1 MSKIGKL
8 KQRLA
13 MIWDLAGEKAP
24 VARNIDID
32 DAEVQ
37 AHPKKYGLKPFRR
50 TKPFKWNPPR
60 DPEHEAWV
68 KEQYD
73 NFDKVVGDIKD
84 YNKDVET
91 EKNLQELLDTETESY
106 ESSVTRK
113 PKKHRPKKPTQQ
125 DRIDVM
131 EARLKQRIAQVRLAI
146 DYSMESW
153 KSYGPDM
160 DAVKAFMN
168 KRKYFGRKG
177 VVDRKTGTKKGDY
190 KFRTDGRTLFVWDS
204 PVVKHSK
211 DGGFDVSG
219 AKYNTPLTM
228 STINAVG
235 IHAREGRYDPEGRN
249 RISLGSEFLESND
262 PTWVHISPDE
272 VQSKPVIYEDR
283 VGGGKKRGTSGVSG
297 VRRPN
302 QAEFSSATIARERVE
317 SGIKKGNPPS
327 KTNIQP
333 TDQEDINKI
342 TGLNT
347 KIPRE
352 TLGVKA
358 HHYLDYADKGKDLP
372 KEHGGIMLP
381 DDYHD
386 FITRFQKGSPKGNQ
400 RRLRQ
405 VSSKLR
411 LKIARIRMAAA
422 PGISMNPQHGRT
434 IADAFDTMQHTP
446 NSPKVK
452 ASYGAFI
459 NETNDQA
466 RALQKSGVKFE
477 AGKQGGYESHNDMH
491 SDIEKNKHL
500 FYRISD
506 KDYKGFED
514 NPMFKLTNIKNS
526 AGLRMRANDVFRAV
540 HDINGHNLAGR
551 STFTPSGEHKAFLQH
566 RKMYTP
572 LASKA
577 LFTETAAQAN
587 WTNFS
592 KKHGARNQMLQK
604 TKKTGYATD
613 SAGITF
619 PQQKAGLLPDNIIG
633 GNWHQRLGKQ
643 RNISRINIAQKSV
656 MNLRETRV
664 SDIRRTWK
672 KQEANIKKYPDGFT
686 ILDDDVLD
694 LNQPAHLQKIL
705 DKYPGKGNVYIVS
718 SLGGGNKP
726 VTSIDSPEV
735 DKGFD
740 EWKQRNFT
748 PQAGG
753 YEGGVEMNALFR
765 AEDNEQAKVFTK
777 DFDQKAY
784 TEVRPNGTFGFFD
797 RNGNPV

>member
-8 KQRLA
+8 RQRVADIANPKEWEFKPSYPKTGNDADDILEMFKKEPEKWKLQETIA
-13 MIWDLAGEKAP
+13 DELQAVKDKKVAPSNVYSDPPSNERWDEP
-24 VARNIDID
+24 ISDQDEDYETI
-32 DAEVQ
+32 
-37 AHPKKYGLKPFRR
+37 P
-50 TKPFKWNPPR
+50 
-60 DPEHEAWV
+60 
-68 KEQYD
+68 EQYD
-73 NFDKVVGDIKD
+73 RLTKTLTKDEIDVGGRTKKFIRSVNVQPMRARDRQKVM
-84 YNKDVET
+84 
-91 EKNLQELLDTETESY
+91 Y
-106 ESSVTRK
+106 ESNIK
-113 PKKHRPKKPTQQ
+113 QYAK
-125 DRIDVM
+125 
-131 EARLKQRIAQVRLAI
+131 LKQRIAQVRLAI

-333 TDQEDINKI
+333 TDQENINKI

-347 KIPRE
+347 KIPRD

-411 LKIARIRMAAA
+411 LKIARIR
-422 PGISMNPQHGRT
+422 
-434 IADAFDTMQHTP
+434 
-446 NSPKVK
+446 
-452 ASYGAFI
+452 
-459 NETNDQA
+459 
-466 RALQKSGVKFE
+466 
-477 AGKQGGYESHNDMH
+477 
-491 SDIEKNKHL
+491 
-500 FYRISD
+500 
-506 KDYKGFED
+506 
-514 NPMFKLTNIKNS
+514 
-526 AGLRMRANDVFRAV
+526 
-540 HDINGHNLAGR
+540 
-551 STFTPSGEHKAFLQH
+551 
-566 RKMYTP
+566 
-572 LASKA
+572 
-577 LFTETAAQAN
+577 
-587 WTNFS
+587 
-592 KKHGARNQMLQK
+592 
-604 TKKTGYATD
+604 
-613 SAGITF
+613 
-619 PQQKAGLLPDNIIG
+619 
-633 GNWHQRLGKQ
+633 Q
-643 RNISRINIAQKSV
+643 RNISRRVTQINMAKEDYDPDNAWFEID
-656 MNLRETRV
+656 RE
-664 SDIRRTWK
+664 
-672 KQEANIKKYPDGFT
+672 
-686 ILDDDVLD
+686 LDRLENTPGSEGNWTYHKGKLVNFEHEKDTLD
-694 LNQPAHLQKIL
+694 LLDSVEGDPKHSMFSVSNTHDITNRKDAQLKTKFNEFVKQGYKPTVGRWEGKFDATVNFRDKDRKQVEKIARGEL
-705 DKYPGKGNVYIVS
+705 DAFGKPLKN
-718 SLGGGNKP
+718 
-726 VTSIDSPEV
+726 
-735 DKGFD
+735 DKGKTLAQQSYVETTEIPRKAPTGPRKYKTKFFNYNEETD
-740 EWKQRNFT
+740 T
-748 PQAGG
+748 
-753 YEGGVEMNALFR
+753 YEE
-765 AEDNEQAKVFTK
+765 
-777 DFDQKAY
+777 
-784 TEVRPNGTFGFFD
+784 
-797 RNGNPV
+797 

>member
-8 KQRLA
+8 RQRIA
-13 MIWDLAGEKAP
+13 IIRKA
-24 VARNIDID
+24 D
-32 DAEVQ
+32 DND
-37 AHPKKYGLKPFRR
+37 KPFSR
-50 TKPFKWNPPR
+50 
-60 DPEHEAWV
+60 
-68 KEQYD
+68 KEL
-73 NFDKVVGDIKD
+73 
-84 YNKDVET
+84 
-91 EKNLQELLDTETESY
+91 EKEKKSY
-106 ESSVTRK
+106 EESIKRKRRSPTKSELTNRNVRLDQTTDYFNKSKKKFDEEHAGASYVTDRRRESDAIEREFINRNRK
-113 PKKHRPKKPTQQ
+113 VDPKKHKGGTLMRKK
-125 DRIDVM
+125 
-131 EARLKQRIAQVRLAI
+131 LKQRIAQVRLAYASPPKDVI
-146 DYSMESW
+146 N
-153 KSYGPDM
+153 
-160 DAVKAFMN
+160 AFRN
-168 KRKYFGRKG
+168 KETLKMHAK
-177 VVDRKTGTKKGDY
+177 KKGGGELS
-190 KFRTDGRTLFVWDS
+190 FQTDGKTLYQLS
-204 PVVKHSK
+204 PDPPQRRYEIATWVDDGLEWSYENHPTPSTSQAGRMLGINTFTK
-211 DGGFDVSG
+211 DGKTFVDGKEVNPYSYDRTFVPNEHLQEGTVKVNPRAHVKKYKDYTPEEKQKIKDQDVFRQKANKQWKETKHLG
-219 AKYNTPLTM
+219 GHIITDPDTGEIYDQAKIQPHEQKE
-228 STINAVG
+228 I
-235 IHAREGRYDPEGRN
+235 N
-249 RISLGSEFLESND
+249 RILGYEKELPRESFVKDFHHANPVSKKSG
-262 PTWVHISPDE
+262 PTGGIF
-272 VQSKPVIYEDR
+272 DR
-283 VGGGKKRGTSGVSG
+283 VSPSGSVPLGKRGH
-297 VRRPN
+297 
-302 QAEFSSATIARERVE
+302 AEAHDPAGTI
-317 SGIKKGNPPS
+317 PPS
-327 KTNIQP
+327 FRKRI
-333 TDQEDINKI
+333 
-342 TGLNT
+342 L
-347 KIPRE
+347 
-352 TLGVKA
+352 KA
-358 HHYLDYADKGKDLP
+358 
-372 KEHGGIMLP
+372 
-381 DDYHD
+381 
-386 FITRFQKGSPKGNQ
+386 
-400 RRLRQ
+400 
-405 VSSKLR
+405 R